1 MKQLVSIP
9 LQQVTLSES
18 RPTVP
23 ETVNALASSMRELGL
38 MQPITLRAAGQGYR
52 VVAGNHRVSA
62 ARALGWAEIEA
73 FVLAEH
79 GQADQELREIDENLI
94 RAALTPAQRAWAIK
108 RRKDLWERLYGA
120 EPAPEKEQAPAQ
132 DAAPANSG
140 TSVSTIPESRGR
152 GRPREFATETAERT
166 GETKQ
171 SINRHAAR
179 GTDLGDTLHE
189 IAGTSLDKGVELDAL
204 RALPEDERRTLIER
218 ARAGEQVSARRQKHR
233 RYLAG
238 GPAEGQEETPPRSEF
253 LCPNCRRGHFAPRT
267 SEQAHGIYRVR
278 HRFCSECGLAGKTG
292 EELLAIT
299 HMGAEPNPE
308 LMPLLTEKA
317 RDELKRLTSTA

>member
-38 MQPITLRAAGQGYR
+38 MQPITLRAVGQGYR

-62 ARALGWAEIEA
+62 ARALGWSEIEA
-73 FVLAEH
+73 FVVADH

-120 EPAPEKEQAPAQ
+120 EQEPGEQEQPS
-132 DAAPANSG
+132 NSG
-140 TSVSTIPESRGR
+140 QSLATNPESRGR
-152 GRPREFATETAERT
+152 GRPREFAAETAERT
-166 GETKQ
+166 GQ
-171 SINRHAAR
+171 SKSAINHQVAR

-189 IAGTSLDKGVELDAL
+189 ITGTSLDKGVELDAL
-204 RALPEDERRTLIER
+204 RRLPKDDRRELIDR

-238 GPAEGQEETPPRSEF
+238 GPAEGQAETTIVSRAEH
-253 LCPNCRRGHFAPRT
+253 LCPNCKKAAWKVRS
-267 SEQAHGIYRVR
+267 SEQVTPLYRIR
-278 HRFCSECGLAGKTG
+278 YRYCPECGCRGRTG
-292 EELLAIT
+292 EETLEIHHT
-299 HMGAEPNPE
+299 GAEPNQE
-308 LMPLLTEKA
+308 LLPLLSAEA
-317 RDELKRLTSTA
+317 RAELKRLTETT